1 MKETLPKFTN
11 LDLHF
16 YEKEVILK
24 DKLLF
29 QCTSD
34 IRIKLKL
41 LEQQKSAA
49 SLNETETN
57 MLYNREQDREVKAQ
71 ERERRR
77 DKACPDA
84 GCPPEKPY
92 DNPQDLKG
100 KGMRRVRNLWTGR
113 TLGQRVSKSWFSSV

>member
-24 DKLLF
+24 DKLLS
-29 QCTSD
+29 QCASSN
-34 IRIKLKL
+34 RIKLKL

-71 ERERRR
+71 
-77 DKACPDA
+77 
-84 GCPPEKPY
+84 
-92 DNPQDLKG
+92 
-100 KGMRRVRNLWTGR
+100 
-113 TLGQRVSKSWFSSV
+113 